1 MTRVLIA
8 DDHPVV
14 REGIR
19 RVLER
24 SPDIQVVGEVSEG
37 TMVPDA
43 IAQNPVDVLVLD
55 ISMPGPT
62 FLQTLETLREQ
73 APRVRVLILSAHPEE
88 QFALRALRSGA
99 SGYLEK
105 SYTASQL
112 LEAVHRVAAGR
123 RYISEKLAEQLATGA
138 QGGQE
143 DRTHEALS
151 EREFQVLLQIAAG
164 RSLKQIAAALEI
176 NPKTV
181 SSYRARILAKLG
193 FTTNAELVRYA
204 MQHQLLDE
212 LPPNVD

>member
-151 EREFQVLLQIAAG
+151 EREFQVFLKLAKGETAGDIA
-164 RSLKQIAAALEI
+164 RSLSLSV
-176 NPKTV
+176 KTV
-181 SSYRARILAKLG
+181 STYRTRILEKMRMKS
-193 FTTNAELVRYA
+193 NADLTSYA
-204 MQHQLLDE
+204 LRNEIIQ
-212 LPPNVD
+212 